1 MSAETNRQNGRVYL
15 DHAATTDVLPAAID
29 AMVEQ
34 MRNGGNPSS
43 LHAVG
48 RDARATVE
56 YARERIARAVG
67 ADPAEVIFTSGG
79 TEADNLA
86 VKGIYWKR
94 REEDPQRTRILVSSI
109 EHHAVEET
117 CEWLEKA
124 EGAQL
129 EWIPVDE
136 HGSVNP
142 QTVRELIEK
151 NPEDVALVTVMWA
164 NNEVGTVQPIPEIA
178 AIAAE
183 YGIPVHSDAVQAF
196 GAVPIDF
203 HASGVATLAI
213 SGHKIGG
220 PMGIGALVATRAVQ
234 MTPVL
239 HGGGQERS
247 VRSGT
252 IDAPAI
258 AGFAEAAVHS
268 VQHLDKESARIA
280 ALRNELVAAISALIP
295 QAHLSGENPLTEEY
309 PGQKRLPGNAHF
321 TFENAEG
328 DTLLFL
334 LDMQGISSSTGS
346 ACNAGVTRPSHVLMA
361 MGMDEDTARSAQR
374 FTLGH
379 STTGAD
385 IARLIAALPAAY
397 EQAAKAGLSSQLPDA
412 SRWSRWH

>member
-1 MSAETNRQNGRVYL
+1 MSTASEQPARVYL

-29 AMVEQ
+29 AMVMQ
-34 MRNGGNPSS
+34 MRAGGNPSS
-43 LHAVG
+43 LHALG

-56 YARERIARAVG
+56 YARERIARAIG

-109 EHHAVEET
+109 EHHAVEDT

-124 EGAQL
+124 EGAHI

-136 HGSVNP
+136 RGRVDP

-178 AIAAE
+178 AIVAE
-183 YGIPVHSDAVQAF
+183 YGIPMHSDAVQAF

-203 HASGVATLAI
+203 HASGTTTLAI

-220 PMGIGALVATRAVQ
+220 PMGIGALIATRAVQ

-258 AGFAEAAVHS
+258 AGFAEAAVHA
-268 VQHLDKESARIA
+268 VEHLPEESARIA
-280 ALRNELVAAISALIP
+280 ALRNELVAAVSALIP

-346 ACNAGVTRPSHVLMA
+346 ACNAGVTRPSHVLIA

-379 STTGAD
+379 SSTGAD
-385 IARLIAALPAAY
+385 IARLIAALPTAY
-397 EQAAKAGLSSQLPDA
+397 TQAAKAGLSSQLPDA
-412 SRWSRWH
+412 SRWH

>member
-43 LHAVG
+43 LHATG

-94 REEDPQRTRILVSSI
+94 REEDSQRTRILVSSI

-203 HASGVATLAI
+203 HASRVATLAI

-234 MTPVL
+234 LTPVL

-268 VQHLDKESARIA
+268 VENLPEESARIA
-280 ALRNELVAAISALIP
+280 ALRNELIAAISALIP

-412 SRWSRWH
+412 SRWH

>member
-56 YARERIARAVG
+56 YARERIARAIG

-117 CEWLEKA
+117 CEWLEKT

-196 GAVPIDF
+196 GAVPINF

-234 MTPVL
+234 LTPVL

-268 VQHLDKESARIA
+268 VQYLDKESARIA

-295 QAHLSGENPLTEEY
+295 QAHLSGENPLTEDY

-412 SRWSRWH
+412 SRWH

>member
-1 MSAETNRQNGRVYL
+1 MSAETNPQNGRVYL

-29 AMVEQ
+29 AMIEQ

-56 YARERIARAVG
+56 YARERIARAIG

-164 NNEVGTVQPIPEIA
+164 NNEVGTVEPIPEIA

-196 GAVPIDF
+196 GAIPIDF
-203 HASGVATLAI
+203 HASKVATLAI

-268 VQHLDKESARIA
+268 VQYLDKESARIA
-280 ALRNELVAAISALIP
+280 TLRNELIAAISALIP

-361 MGMDEDTARSAQR
+361 MGMGEDTARSAQR

-385 IARLIAALPAAY
+385 IARLIAALPAVY

-412 SRWSRWH
+412 SRWH

>member
-56 YARERIARAVG
+56 YARERIARAIG

-213 SGHKIGG
+213 SGHKLGG

-268 VQHLDKESARIA
+268 VENLPEESARIA

-361 MGMDEDTARSAQR
+361 MGMNEDTARSAQR

-412 SRWSRWH
+412 SRWH

>member
-129 EWIPVDE
+129 EWIPVDA

-196 GAVPIDF
+196 GAVPINF

-234 MTPVL
+234 LTPVL

-268 VQHLDKESARIA
+268 VENLPEESARIA

-412 SRWSRWH
+412 SRWH

>member
-56 YARERIARAVG
+56 YARERIARAIG

-178 AIAAE
+178 AIAAK

-234 MTPVL
+234 LTPVL

-268 VQHLDKESARIA
+268 VENLPEESARIA

-295 QAHLSGENPLTEEY
+295 QAHLSGENPLTEDY

-412 SRWSRWH
+412 SRWH

>member
-56 YARERIARAVG
+56 YARERIARAIG

-234 MTPVL
+234 LTPVL

-268 VQHLDKESARIA
+268 VENLPEESARIA

-379 STTGAD
+379 SSTGAD

-412 SRWSRWH
+412 SRWH

>member
-234 MTPVL
+234 LTPVL

-268 VQHLDKESARIA
+268 VENLPEESARIA

-385 IARLIAALPAAY
+385 IARLIAALPSAY

-412 SRWSRWH
+412 SRWH

>member
-56 YARERIARAVG
+56 YARERIARAIG

-178 AIAAE
+178 AITAE

-196 GAVPIDF
+196 GAAPIDF

-220 PMGIGALVATRAVQ
+220 PMGIGALVATRTVQ
-234 MTPVL
+234 LTPVL

-268 VQHLDKESARIA
+268 VENLPEESARIA

-412 SRWSRWH
+412 SRWH

>member
-1 MSAETNRQNGRVYL
+1 MSTASEQPARVYL

-34 MRNGGNPSS
+34 MRAGGNPSS
-43 LHAVG
+43 LHALG

-56 YARERIARAVG
+56 YARERIARAIG

-109 EHHAVEET
+109 EHHAVEDT

-124 EGAQL
+124 EGAHV

-136 HGSVNP
+136 RGRVNP

-151 NPEDVALVTVMWA
+151 NPDDVALVTVMWA

-183 YGIPVHSDAVQAF
+183 YGIPMHSDAVQAF

-203 HASGVATLAI
+203 HASGTTTLAI

-258 AGFAEAAVHS
+258 AGFAEAAVHA
-268 VQHLDKESARIA
+268 VEHLPEESARIA
-280 ALRNELVAAISALIP
+280 ALRNELVAAVSALIP
-295 QAHLSGENPLTEEY
+295 QAHLSGEDPLTEEH

-346 ACNAGVTRPSHVLMA
+346 ACNAGVTRPSHVLIA

-379 STTGAD
+379 SSTGAD
-385 IARLIAALPAAY
+385 IARLIAALPTAY
-397 EQAAKAGLSSQLPDA
+397 TQAAKAGLSSQLPDA
-412 SRWSRWH
+412 SRWH

>member
-48 RDARATVE
+48 RNARATVE

-86 VKGIYWKR
+86 AKGIYWKR

-124 EGAQL
+124 EGAQI
-129 EWIPVDE
+129 EWIPVDK

-268 VQHLDKESARIA
+268 VQYLDKESARIA

-397 EQAAKAGLSSQLPDA
+397 EQAAKAGLSPQLPDA
-412 SRWSRWH
+412 SRWH

>member
-1 MSAETNRQNGRVYL
+1 MSTASEQPARVYL

-29 AMVEQ
+29 VMVEQ
-34 MRNGGNPSS
+34 MRAGGNPSS
-43 LHAVG
+43 LHALG

-56 YARERIARAVG
+56 YARERIARAIG

-109 EHHAVEET
+109 EHHAVEDT

-124 EGAQL
+124 EGAHV

-136 HGSVNP
+136 RGRVDP

-183 YGIPVHSDAVQAF
+183 YGIPMHSDAVQAF

-203 HASGVATLAI
+203 HASGTTTLAI

-258 AGFAEAAVHS
+258 AGFAEAAVHA
-268 VQHLDKESARIA
+268 VEHLPEESARIA
-280 ALRNELVAAISALIP
+280 ALRNELVAAVSALIP

-346 ACNAGVTRPSHVLMA
+346 ACNAGVTRPSHVLIA

-379 STTGAD
+379 SSTGAD
-385 IARLIAALPAAY
+385 IARLIAALPTAY
-397 EQAAKAGLSSQLPDA
+397 TQAAKAGLSSQLPDA
-412 SRWSRWH
+412 SRWH

>member
-43 LHAVG
+43 LHATG

-56 YARERIARAVG
+56 YARERIARAIG

-203 HASGVATLAI
+203 HASRVATLAI

-234 MTPVL
+234 LTPVL

-268 VQHLDKESARIA
+268 VQYLDKESARIA

-412 SRWSRWH
+412 SRWH

>member
-56 YARERIARAVG
+56 YARERIARVIG

-151 NPEDVALVTVMWA
+151 NPEDVALITVMWA

-196 GAVPIDF
+196 GAVPIDC
-203 HASGVATLAI
+203 HTSGVATLAI

-268 VQHLDKESARIA
+268 VQHLEEEAARIA

-397 EQAAKAGLSSQLPDA
+397 EQAAKAGLTSQLPDA
-412 SRWSRWH
+412 SRWH

>member
-1 MSAETNRQNGRVYL
+1 MSAETNPQNGRVYL

-56 YARERIARAVG
+56 YARERIARAIG
-67 ADPAEVIFTSGG
+67 ADPAEAIFTSGG
-79 TEADNLA
+79 TEADTLA

-164 NNEVGTVQPIPEIA
+164 NNEVGTVEPIPEIA

-196 GAVPIDF
+196 GAIPIDF
-203 HASGVATLAI
+203 HASKVATLAI

-268 VQHLDKESARIA
+268 VQYLDKESARIA
-280 ALRNELVAAISALIP
+280 ALRNERIAAISALIP

-361 MGMDEDTARSAQR
+361 MGMGEDTARSAQR

-412 SRWSRWH
+412 SRWH

>member
-1 MSAETNRQNGRVYL
+1 MSAEINRQNGRVYL

-56 YARERIARAVG
+56 YARERIARAIG

-234 MTPVL
+234 LTPVL

-268 VQHLDKESARIA
+268 VENLPEESARIA

-321 TFENAEG
+321 TFDNAEG

-412 SRWSRWH
+412 SRWH

>member
-1 MSAETNRQNGRVYL
+1 MSTASEQPARVYL

-34 MRNGGNPSS
+34 MRAGGNPSS
-43 LHAVG
+43 LHALG

-56 YARERIARAVG
+56 YARERIARAIG

-109 EHHAVEET
+109 EHHAVEDT

-124 EGAQL
+124 EGAHI

-136 HGSVNP
+136 RGRVNP

-183 YGIPVHSDAVQAF
+183 YGIPMHSDAVQAF

-203 HASGVATLAI
+203 HASGTTTLAI

-258 AGFAEAAVHS
+258 AGFAEAAVHA
-268 VQHLDKESARIA
+268 VEHLPEESARIA
-280 ALRNELVAAISALIP
+280 ALRNELVAAVSALIP

-346 ACNAGVTRPSHVLMA
+346 ACNAGVTRPSHVLIA

-379 STTGAD
+379 SSTGAD
-385 IARLIAALPAAY
+385 IARLIAALPTAY
-397 EQAAKAGLSSQLPDA
+397 TQAAKAGLSSQLPDA
-412 SRWSRWH
+412 SRWH

>member
-1 MSAETNRQNGRVYL
+1 MSTASEQPARVYL

-29 AMVEQ
+29 AMVKQ
-34 MRNGGNPSS
+34 MRAGGNPSS
-43 LHAVG
+43 LHALG

-56 YARERIARAVG
+56 YARERIARAIG

-109 EHHAVEET
+109 EHHAVEDT

-124 EGAQL
+124 EGAHV

-136 HGSVNP
+136 RGRVDP

-183 YGIPVHSDAVQAF
+183 YGIPMHSDAVQAF

-203 HASGVATLAI
+203 HASGTTTLAI

-258 AGFAEAAVHS
+258 AGFAEAAVHA
-268 VQHLDKESARIA
+268 VEHLPEESARIA
-280 ALRNELVAAISALIP
+280 ALRNELVAAVSALIP
-295 QAHLSGENPLTEEY
+295 QAHLSGEDPLTEEY

-346 ACNAGVTRPSHVLMA
+346 ACNAGVTRPSHVLIA

-379 STTGAD
+379 SSTGAD
-385 IARLIAALPAAY
+385 IARLIAALPTAY
-397 EQAAKAGLSSQLPDA
+397 TQAAKAGLSSQLPDA
-412 SRWSRWH
+412 SRWH

>member
-203 HASGVATLAI
+203 HASRVATLAI

-268 VQHLDKESARIA
+268 VQYLDKESARIA

-397 EQAAKAGLSSQLPDA
+397 EQAAKAGLSSQMPDA
-412 SRWSRWH
+412 SRWH

>member
-129 EWIPVDE
+129 EWIPVDA

-203 HASGVATLAI
+203 HSSGVATLAI

-220 PMGIGALVATRAVQ
+220 PMGIGALVATRTVQ
-234 MTPVL
+234 LTPVL

-268 VQHLDKESARIA
+268 VENLPEESARIA

-295 QAHLSGENPLTEEY
+295 QAHLSGENPLTEDY

-412 SRWSRWH
+412 SRWH

>member
-1 MSAETNRQNGRVYL
+1 MSAETNPQNGRVYL

-29 AMVEQ
+29 AMIEQ

-56 YARERIARAVG
+56 YARERIARAIG

-164 NNEVGTVQPIPEIA
+164 NNEVGTVEPIPEIA

-196 GAVPIDF
+196 GAIPIDF
-203 HASGVATLAI
+203 HASKVATLAI

-268 VQHLDKESARIA
+268 AQYLDKESARIA
-280 ALRNELVAAISALIP
+280 ALRNELIAAISALIP

-361 MGMDEDTARSAQR
+361 MGMGEDTARSAQR

-412 SRWSRWH
+412 SRWH

>member
-1 MSAETNRQNGRVYL
+1 MSAETTRQNGRVYL
-15 DHAATTDVLPAAID
+15 DHAATTDVLPAAIE

-268 VQHLDKESARIA
+268 VENLPEESARIA

-412 SRWSRWH
+412 SRWH

>member
-1 MSAETNRQNGRVYL
+1 MSAETTPQNGRVYL

-56 YARERIARAVG
+56 YARERIARAIG

-164 NNEVGTVQPIPEIA
+164 NNEVGTVEPIPEIA

-196 GAVPIDF
+196 GAIPIDF
-203 HASGVATLAI
+203 HASKVATLAI

-268 VQHLDKESARIA
+268 VQYLDKESARIA
-280 ALRNELVAAISALIP
+280 ALRNELIAAISALIP

-361 MGMDEDTARSAQR
+361 MGMGEDTARSAQR

-412 SRWSRWH
+412 SRWH

>member
-1 MSAETNRQNGRVYL
+1 MSTASEQPARVYL

-34 MRNGGNPSS
+34 MRAGGNPSS
-43 LHAVG
+43 LHALG

-56 YARERIARAVG
+56 YARERIARAIG

-109 EHHAVEET
+109 EHHAVEDT

-124 EGAQL
+124 EGAHV

-136 HGSVNP
+136 RGRVDP

-183 YGIPVHSDAVQAF
+183 YGIPMHSDAVQAF

-203 HASGVATLAI
+203 HASGTTTLAI

-258 AGFAEAAVHS
+258 AGFAEAAVHA
-268 VQHLDKESARIA
+268 VEHLPEESARIA
-280 ALRNELVAAISALIP
+280 ALRNELVAAVSALIP

-346 ACNAGVTRPSHVLMA
+346 ACNAGVTRPSHVLIA

-379 STTGAD
+379 SSTGAD
-385 IARLIAALPAAY
+385 IARLIAALPTAY
-397 EQAAKAGLSSQLPDA
+397 TQAAKAGLSSQLPDA
-412 SRWSRWH
+412 SRWH

>member
-234 MTPVL
+234 LTPVL

-268 VQHLDKESARIA
+268 VENLPEESARIA
-280 ALRNELVAAISALIP
+280 ALRNELIAAISALIP

-412 SRWSRWH
+412 SRWH

>member
-56 YARERIARAVG
+56 YARERIARAIG

-164 NNEVGTVQPIPEIA
+164 NNEVGTVEPIPEIA

-196 GAVPIDF
+196 GAIPIDF
-203 HASGVATLAI
+203 HASKVATLAI

-258 AGFAEAAVHS
+258 TGFAEAAVHS
-268 VQHLDKESARIA
+268 VQYLDKESARIA
-280 ALRNELVAAISALIP
+280 ALRNELIAAISALIP

-361 MGMDEDTARSAQR
+361 MGMGEDTARSAQR

-412 SRWSRWH
+412 SRWH

>member
-1 MSAETNRQNGRVYL
+1 MSAETNPQNGRVYL

-56 YARERIARAVG
+56 YARERIARAIG

-164 NNEVGTVQPIPEIA
+164 NNEVGTVEPIPEIA

-196 GAVPIDF
+196 GAIPIDF
-203 HASGVATLAI
+203 HASKVATLAI

-268 VQHLDKESARIA
+268 VQYLDKESARIA
-280 ALRNELVAAISALIP
+280 ALRNELIAAISALIP

-361 MGMDEDTARSAQR
+361 MGMGEDTARSAQR

-397 EQAAKAGLSSQLPDA
+397 EQAAKAGISSQLPDA
-412 SRWSRWH
+412 SRWH

>member
-56 YARERIARAVG
+56 YARERIARAIG

-234 MTPVL
+234 LTPVL

-268 VQHLDKESARIA
+268 VENLPEESARIA

-397 EQAAKAGLSSQLPDA
+397 EQAAKAGLSSQMPDA
-412 SRWSRWH
+412 SRWH

>member
-1 MSAETNRQNGRVYL
+1 MSTASEQPARVYL
-15 DHAATTDVLPAAID
+15 DHAATTEVLPAAID

-34 MRNGGNPSS
+34 MRAGGNPSS
-43 LHAVG
+43 LHALG

-56 YARERIARAVG
+56 YARERIARAIG

-94 REEDPQRTRILVSSI
+94 REEDSQRTRILVSSI
-109 EHHAVEET
+109 EHHAVEDT

-124 EGAQL
+124 EGAHI

-136 HGSVNP
+136 RGRVDP
-142 QTVRELIEK
+142 QTVRKLIEK
-151 NPEDVALVTVMWA
+151 NPDDVALVTVMWA

-183 YGIPVHSDAVQAF
+183 YGIPMHSDAVQAF

-203 HASGVATLAI
+203 HASGTTTLAI

-258 AGFAEAAVHS
+258 AGFAEAAVHA
-268 VQHLDKESARIA
+268 VEHLPQESARIA
-280 ALRNELVAAISALIP
+280 ALRNELVAAVSALIP
-295 QAHLSGENPLTEEY
+295 QAHLSGEDPLTEEY

-346 ACNAGVTRPSHVLMA
+346 ACNAGVTRPSHVLIA

-379 STTGAD
+379 SSTGAD
-385 IARLIAALPAAY
+385 IARLIAALPTAY
-397 EQAAKAGLSSQLPDA
+397 TQAAKAGLSSQLPDA
-412 SRWSRWH
+412 SRWH

>member
-43 LHAVG
+43 LHATG

-56 YARERIARAVG
+56 YARERIARAIG

-178 AIAAE
+178 AIATE

-203 HASGVATLAI
+203 HASRVATLAI

-234 MTPVL
+234 LTPVL

-268 VQHLDKESARIA
+268 VQYLDKESARIA

-412 SRWSRWH
+412 SRWH

>member
-1 MSAETNRQNGRVYL
+1 MSTASEQPARVYL

-34 MRNGGNPSS
+34 MRAGGNPSS
-43 LHAVG
+43 LHALG

-56 YARERIARAVG
+56 YARERIARAIG

-109 EHHAVEET
+109 EHHAVEDT

-124 EGAQL
+124 EGAHV

-136 HGSVNP
+136 RGRVDP

-183 YGIPVHSDAVQAF
+183 YGIPMHSDAVQAF
-196 GAVPIDF
+196 GEVPIDF
-203 HASGVATLAI
+203 HASGTTTLAI

-258 AGFAEAAVHS
+258 AGFAEAAVHA
-268 VQHLDKESARIA
+268 VEHLPEESARIA
-280 ALRNELVAAISALIP
+280 ALRNELVAAVSALIP
-295 QAHLSGENPLTEEY
+295 QAHLSGEDPLTEEY

-346 ACNAGVTRPSHVLMA
+346 ACNAGVTRPSHVLIA

-379 STTGAD
+379 SSTGAD
-385 IARLIAALPAAY
+385 IARLIAALPTAY
-397 EQAAKAGLSSQLPDA
+397 TQAAKAGLSSQLPDA
-412 SRWSRWH
+412 SRWH

>member
-129 EWIPVDE
+129 EWIPVDA

-203 HASGVATLAI
+203 HSSGVATLAI

-220 PMGIGALVATRAVQ
+220 PMGIGALVATRTVQ
-234 MTPVL
+234 LTPVL

-268 VQHLDKESARIA
+268 VENLPEESARIA

-328 DTLLFL
+328 DTMLFL

-412 SRWSRWH
+412 SRWH

>member
-43 LHAVG
+43 LHATG

-203 HASGVATLAI
+203 HASRVATLAI

-234 MTPVL
+234 LTPVL

-268 VQHLDKESARIA
+268 VENLPEESARIA

-295 QAHLSGENPLTEEY
+295 QAHLSGENPLTEDY

-397 EQAAKAGLSSQLPDA
+397 EQAAKAGLSSQVPDA
-412 SRWSRWH
+412 SRWH

>member
-1 MSAETNRQNGRVYL
+1 MSTASEQPARVYL

-34 MRNGGNPSS
+34 MRAGGNPSS
-43 LHAVG
+43 LHALG

-56 YARERIARAVG
+56 YARERIARAIG

-109 EHHAVEET
+109 EHHAVEDT

-124 EGAQL
+124 EGAHV

-136 HGSVNP
+136 RGRVDP

-178 AIAAE
+178 AIVAE
-183 YGIPVHSDAVQAF
+183 YGIPMHSDAVQAF

-203 HASGVATLAI
+203 HASGTTTLAI

-220 PMGIGALVATRAVQ
+220 PMGIGALIATRAVQ

-258 AGFAEAAVHS
+258 AGFAEAAVHA
-268 VQHLDKESARIA
+268 VEHLPEESARIA
-280 ALRNELVAAISALIP
+280 ALRNELVAAVSALIP

-346 ACNAGVTRPSHVLMA
+346 ACNAGVTRPSHVLIA

-379 STTGAD
+379 SSTGAD
-385 IARLIAALPAAY
+385 IARLIAALPTAY
-397 EQAAKAGLSSQLPDA
+397 TQAAKAGLSSQLPDA
-412 SRWSRWH
+412 SRWH

>member
-56 YARERIARAVG
+56 YARERIACAIG

-164 NNEVGTVQPIPEIA
+164 NNEVGTVEPIPEIA

-196 GAVPIDF
+196 GAIPIDF
-203 HASGVATLAI
+203 HASKVATLAI

-258 AGFAEAAVHS
+258 TGFAEAAVHS
-268 VQHLDKESARIA
+268 VQYLDKESARIA
-280 ALRNELVAAISALIP
+280 ALRNELIAAISALIP

-361 MGMDEDTARSAQR
+361 MGMGEDTARSAQR

-412 SRWSRWH
+412 SRWH